1 MSFSYNIPN
10 LLGALRLRNSR
21 SIVRNVTNI
30 LTTTDKDNYYDSLRN
45 LTEEYF
51 LEPIKD
57 LTEIDEFV
65 MAGGTFNLPVFAPLV
80 IEIPKDDLIKPIDG
94 AKEGARKKNFL
105 FKEDSFV
112 ADLFGAA
119 FGFRLDG
126 VALSVGRSKNIV
138 TTAIQGRDY
147 TVKEFISN
155 GDHNITVNG
164 VLATHGK
171 GYPTGQV
178 VQLRKILDSNK
189 TLKVIHPVLRKIG
202 VFEIAVTNYEFPS
215 NNGMKNIQPFSFS
228 ALSEVPL
235 EIKKRKQDFSI
246 DAIGKSTAREIA
258 SNF

>member
-10 LLGALRLRNSR
+10 LINALRLGQSR

-30 LTTTDKDNYYDSLRN
+30 LTSSNEQDIYDSLRN

-51 LEPIKD
+51 LEPLKD
-57 LTEIDEFV
+57 ITDVDEFV
-65 MAGGTFNLPVFAPLV
+65 TAGGTFSLPVFAPLV
-80 IEIPKDDLIKPIDG
+80 IELPKENILSLDT
-94 AKEGARKKNFL
+94 EGENF
-105 FKEDSFV
+105 FQENPFITE
-112 ADLFGAA
+112 LFGAT
-119 FGFRLDG
+119 FGFRMDG
-126 VALSVGRSKNIV
+126 VALTTSRSKNIV

-155 GDHNITVNG
+155 GDHAITVNG

-171 GYPTGQV
+171 GYPTAQV
-178 VQLRKILDSNK
+178 VQLRKILDSNQ
-189 TLKVIHPVLRKIG
+189 TLKVIHPVLRKLG

-215 NNGMKNIQPFSFS
+215 NNGMKNIQPFTFS

-235 EIKKRKQDFSI
+235 EINQQQPDLSPT
-246 DAIGKSTAREIA
+246 AIVKSTAKEIF

>member
-1 MSFSYNIPN
+1 MSFSYSIPE
-10 LLGALRLRNSR
+10 LIQSLRLGQKR

-30 LTTTDKDNYYDSLRN
+30 LSSSSEKDYLDNLRN

-57 LTEIDEFV
+57 LTDVDEFI
-65 MAGGTFNLPVFAPLV
+65 MAGGTFSLPVFAPLV
-80 IEIPKDDLIKPIDG
+80 IELPKESASNLNETLGGSP
-94 AKEGARKKNFL
+94 
-105 FKEDSFV
+105 
-112 ADLFGAA
+112 ADRNPFITELLGSA

-126 VALSVGRSKNIV
+126 VALSVNRSKNIV

-155 GDHNITVNG
+155 GDHAITVNG

-171 GYPTGQV
+171 GYPTAQV
-178 VQLRKILDSNK
+178 VQLRKIMDSNK
-189 TLKVIHPVLRKIG
+189 TLKVIHPVLRKLG

-215 NNGMKNIQPFSFS
+215 NNGMRNIQPFSFS

-235 EIKKRKQDFSI
+235 EIQKQEPDLSQKGI
-246 DAIGKSTAREIA
+246 VKTTAKEIF